1 MMFMIF
7 KEVIVIGAWAIP
19 LAIPLVGAGV
29 EAMQKMAKGVG
40 SQQMPEMPAPAP
52 QKEAPDQYNRMRE
65 QQRRDRLRRG
75 LAATILTGGRGDT
88 TLANLSAPSL
98 LGGTQKTLLG
108 Q

>member
-1 MMFMIF
+1 M
-7 KEVIVIGAWAIP
+7 GAAAIP
-19 LAIPLVGAGV
+19 LAIMATPLVAAGV
-29 EAMQKMAKGVG
+29 GAISDAAKAMKSSGATQIPE
-40 SQQMPEMPAPAP
+40 MPEMPAPAP

-65 QQRRDRLRRG
+65 QQRRDRMRRG
-75 LAATILTGGRGDT
+75 LASTMRTGGMGDT